1 VSEADKEIKMDKLGG
16 GGLLV
21 VGIGLAIIGWIISSG
36 IVEFLLDVIGG
47 ATILAGVVLVVVG
60 IVKMFSGNK
69 SGASD
74 F

>member
-1 VSEADKEIKMDKLGG
+1 VGKEIEMGKLGG

-21 VGIGLAIIGWIISSG
+21 VGLGLALVGWIIASG
-36 IVEFLLDVIGG
+36 IVELLLDVIGG
-47 ATILAGVVLVVVG
+47 ATIFAGVVLVVVG
-60 IVKMFSGNK
+60 IVKMFTGNK

>member
-1 VSEADKEIKMDKLGG
+1 MGKLGG

-21 VGIGLAIIGWIISSG
+21 VGLGLALVGWIIASG

-60 IVKMFSGNK
+60 IVKMFTGNK

>member
-1 VSEADKEIKMDKLGG
+1 MGKLGG

-21 VGIGLAIIGWIISSG
+21 VGLGLALVGWIITSG

-60 IVKMFSGNK
+60 IVKMFTGNK

>member
-1 VSEADKEIKMDKLGG
+1 MGKLGG

-21 VGIGLAIIGWIISSG
+21 VGLGLALVGWIIASG

-47 ATILAGVVLVVVG
+47 ATIFAGVVLVVVG
-60 IVKMFSGNK
+60 IVKMFTGNK

>member
-1 VSEADKEIKMDKLGG
+1 MGKLGG

-21 VGIGLAIIGWIISSG
+21 VGLGLALVGWIITSG

-60 IVKMFSGNK
+60 IVKMLTGNK